1 MNYIVEPSAMNGLSS
16 VSPDLITAEVRE
28 SKPSMRL
35 NLEPPSS
42 EVPAKVRRRK
52 FSGSEKRRILSE
64 ADRCT
69 KSGEIGALMRREG
82 VYSSM
87 LTGWRKQRAVA
98 ERTALA
104 PKRRGPKVDPAVAQ
118 KHRDGQLTRE
128 NVRLR
133 RQLQHAH
140 AIIDVQKKL
149 CVLLG
154 LPTVED
160 LDEKS

>member
-1 MNYIVEPSAMNGLSS
+1 
-16 VSPDLITAEVRE
+16 VS
-28 SKPSMRL
+28 
-35 NLEPPSS
+35 
-42 EVPAKVRRRK
+42 AKVRRRK
-52 FSGSEKRRILSE
+52 FSGAEKRRILGE

-69 KSGEIGALMRREG
+69 KTGEIGALLRREG

-98 ERTALA
+98 EQAALA

-118 KHRDGQLTRE
+118 KHRDGQQTRE
-128 NVRLR
+128 IVRLR

-149 CVLLG
+149 CALLG
-154 LPTVED
+154 LPTAED
-160 LDEKS
+160 LDETK